1 MRAVDQPHVLA
12 AVDPVDE
19 PHLPQ
24 RAAAVEQLAHEA
36 LGEGEEVAAA
46 ASARERREVHVVRDG
61 ETLVVGPHRAPS
73 AERHG
78 YHSLAELRDE
88 LHARPDETA
97 HVVEAEAAVGVEE
110 GRALEDRH
118 RIYLT
123 LLAGEPRTMLV
134 PVEEKDTET
143 DVHRRVDPFEVE
155 EGLVERTQSL
165 VGVPGIHAR
174 KRRGQV
180 PDSTVAE
187 AAEAES
193 AAVK

>member
-1 MRAVDQPHVLA
+1 M
-12 AVDPVDE
+12 
-19 PHLPQ
+19 
-24 RAAAVEQLAHEA
+24 
-36 LGEGEEVAAA
+36 
-46 ASARERREVHVVRDG
+46 HVVRDG

-97 HVVEAEAAVGVEE
+97 QVVEAEAAVGVEE

-118 RIYLT
+118 R
-123 LLAGEPRTMLV
+123 
-134 PVEEKDTET
+134 T